1 MLIQEIGK
9 NIQRA
14 IGEGKKLNF
23 LVIDRPDPN
32 AVCLPGI
39 TISLIYHS
47 KGGNVQNSKN

>member
-9 NIQRA
+9 NIQLA

-39 TISLIYHS
+39 SFQLIFHS
-47 KGGNVQNSKN
+47 KVEMYKI